1 MAPEDIEISDDAFQ
15 PFEVQLQNPAGTAT
29 ETVTVIGVIDPS
41 ASTLNGIYLS
51 DSVFNGLYA
60 DSDVATQFYLQLN
73 TASVAEAERFANQIQ
88 GALRT
93 TGVRADSIIA
103 EIEEG
108 QEQQSSFFTL
118 IEGFMGLG
126 LFVGL
131 AALGVISFR
140 SVVERRQQIGML
152 RAIGYQ
158 RGMVAASFMIES
170 LVTATLGVL
179 SGTGLAIA
187 LSYNLITSGMM
198 GDEQF
203 DGFIVPG
210 GTIAVVILGSLAA
223 AALMTWIPARKAST
237 VPIAE
242 ALRYE

>member
-1 MAPEDIEISDDAFQ
+1 
-15 PFEVQLQNPAGTAT
+15 
-29 ETVTVIGVIDPS
+29 
-41 ASTLNGIYLS
+41 
-51 DSVFNGLYA
+51 
-60 DSDVATQFYLQLN
+60 
-73 TASVAEAERFANQIQ
+73 
-88 GALRT
+88 
-93 TGVRADSIIA
+93 
-103 EIEEG
+103 
-108 QEQQSSFFTL
+108 
-118 IEGFMGLG
+118 
-126 LFVGL
+126 
-131 AALGVISFR
+131 
-140 SVVERRQQIGML
+140 
-152 RAIGYQ
+152 
-158 RGMVAASFMIES
+158 MVAASFMIES